1 MTQLPTFSPLP
12 RAVRVVGAFTLG
24 LVAAAAFGGCAKPP
38 PPLVKAAAPDVFVEL
53 PVVRGI
59 TDFEDF
65 TGRTEAYKVVDVKPQ
80 LTALLDRVHF
90 KDGAYVPEGTPL
102 FDLDARFFKAQADGV
117 DANLK
122 LSRAKRDL
130 AKTLLVTAEKSK
142 NSSVISADE
151 YSKAAAE
158 YQAAEAAVKVA
169 EHELEKARTTL
180 DYTRISARYT
190 GRLGKSMVDP
200 GNVVKENETVLT
212 KLVVLDPIYVVF
224 DIDER
229 TLLRIRRLIADGRI
243 PSARE
248 NPITV
253 RVGLADEDGYSFNAP
268 ITFADN
274 QIDVGTGTL
283 RFRGEMRNPS
293 LQRSGLPALV
303 GTAAAA
309 GADTNGPRL
318 LSPGMFVRVR
328 FPVGREHPAVLVPEE
343 AIGAD
348 QGQRFVFVL
357 NDKDEAQYRRVTLG
371 PQEDR
376 LRVIDEG
383 VKPGERVIVS
393 GLQRVRAGLKVNPK
407 PASPGGPSGGGKKGA

>member
-1 MTQLPTFSPLP
+1 MTLSPTYPSLP
-12 RAVRVVGAFTLG
+12 RALRAAGAFSLG
-24 LVAAAAFGGCAKPP
+24 VALAALIGCAKPP
-38 PPLVKAAAPDVFVEL
+38 PPLVKATAPDVFVEL
-53 PVVRGI
+53 PVVRGV
-59 TDFEDF
+59 TDYEDF
-65 TGRTEAYKVVDVKPQ
+65 TGRTEAYKVVDVRPQ

-90 KDGAYVPEGTPL
+90 KDGAFVPEGTPL
-102 FDLDARFFKAQADGV
+102 FELDARFYKAQADGA

-122 LSRAKRDL
+122 LARAKRDL
-130 AKTLLVTAEKSK
+130 AKALLTTAEKSK

-151 YSKAAAE
+151 YAKVAAE
-158 YQAAEAAVKVA
+158 FQAAEAAVKVA
-169 EHELEKARTTL
+169 DYDLEKAATTL
-180 DYTRISARYT
+180 DYTRIKARYT

-200 GNVVKENETVLT
+200 GNVVKENETILT
-212 KLVVLDPIYVVF
+212 RLVVLDPIYVVF

-229 TLLRIRRLIADGRI
+229 TLLRIRRLVAEGRV

-253 RVGLADEDGYSFNAP
+253 RVGLADEDGFSFTAP
-268 ITFADN
+268 LTFADN
-274 QIDVGTGTL
+274 QLDVGTGTL
-283 RFRGEMRNPS
+283 RFRGEMRNPT

-303 GTAAAA
+303 GGAAAT
-309 GADTNGPRL
+309 GADVNAPRL

-371 PQEDR
+371 PQEGR
-376 LRVIDEG
+376 LRVVEDG
-383 VKPGERVIVS
+383 VKAGERVVVS

-407 PASPGGPSGGGKKGA
+407 AASPGGPPAGGKKGP